1 MNRRRY
7 NKRRSNNSRIKEVIF
22 SHVES
27 NLREYIIFTV
37 IFLIGIIV
45 GVIFINNVS
54 ENQGLEINNYITSFI
69 SSLKENKE
77 INDMVLLKDSI
88 KKNIV
93 LAIILWFNKFL
104 YKVFD
109 PYLTII
115 NSMPKVALGPIII
128 ILCGA
133 NMKSIII
140 MALLISVIITISN
153 VYNGFSNTDK
163 NKIKLLKSLGATKF
177 QILEILVM
185 PSNYSVIINSLKINV
200 SMSLIGVIMGEF
212 LVSKKGIGYLIN
224 YGSQVFNL
232 NLVISGII
240 ILLLVSYIMYLIVA
254 YIEKILIKE
263 YYD

>member
-7 NKRRSNNSRIKEVIF
+7 NKLRSNNSRIKEVIF

-93 LAIILWFNKFL
+93 LAIILWFMGST
-104 YKVFD
+104 V
-109 PYLTII
+109 IGI
-115 NSMPKVALGPIII
+115 
-128 ILCGA
+128 
-133 NMKSIII
+133 SI
-140 MALLISVIITISN
+140 V
-153 VYNGFSNTDK
+153 
-163 NKIKLLKSLGATKF
+163 
-177 QILEILVM
+177 
-185 PSNYSVIINSLKINV
+185 
-200 SMSLIGVIMGEF
+200 
-212 LVSKKGIGYLIN
+212 
-224 YGSQVFNL
+224 
-232 NLVISGII
+232 
-240 ILLLVSYIMYLIVA
+240 YLIVA
-254 YIEKILIKE
+254 FRGFCLGYTISSVIATCGLWKGILF
-263 YYD
+263 YQ

>member
-7 NKRRSNNSRIKEVIF
+7 NKLRSNNSRIKEVIF

-93 LAIILWFNKFL
+93 LAIILWFMGST
-104 YKVFD
+104 V
-109 PYLTII
+109 IGI
-115 NSMPKVALGPIII
+115 
-128 ILCGA
+128 
-133 NMKSIII
+133 SI
-140 MALLISVIITISN
+140 V
-153 VYNGFSNTDK
+153 
-163 NKIKLLKSLGATKF
+163 
-177 QILEILVM
+177 
-185 PSNYSVIINSLKINV
+185 
-200 SMSLIGVIMGEF
+200 
-212 LVSKKGIGYLIN
+212 
-224 YGSQVFNL
+224 
-232 NLVISGII
+232 
-240 ILLLVSYIMYLIVA
+240 YLIVA
-254 YIEKILIKE
+254 FRGFCLGYTISSVIATCGLWKGILFVLSTVFLQNMAYLCLFLLKTL
-263 YYD
+263 

>member
-7 NKRRSNNSRIKEVIF
+7 NKLRSNNSRIKEVIF

-93 LAIILWFNKFL
+93 LAIILWFMGST
-104 YKVFD
+104 V
-109 PYLTII
+109 IGI
-115 NSMPKVALGPIII
+115 
-128 ILCGA
+128 
-133 NMKSIII
+133 SI
-140 MALLISVIITISN
+140 V
-153 VYNGFSNTDK
+153 
-163 NKIKLLKSLGATKF
+163 
-177 QILEILVM
+177 
-185 PSNYSVIINSLKINV
+185 
-200 SMSLIGVIMGEF
+200 
-212 LVSKKGIGYLIN
+212 
-224 YGSQVFNL
+224 
-232 NLVISGII
+232 
-240 ILLLVSYIMYLIVA
+240 YLIVA
-254 YIEKILIKE
+254 FRGFCLGYTISSVIATCGLWKGILFVLSTVFLQNIIFIPCPSCSSITGVKEKIIRYE
-263 YYD
+263 

>member
-7 NKRRSNNSRIKEVIF
+7 NKLRSNNSRIKEVIF

-93 LAIILWFNKFL
+93 LAIILWFMGST
-104 YKVFD
+104 V
-109 PYLTII
+109 IGI
-115 NSMPKVALGPIII
+115 
-128 ILCGA
+128 
-133 NMKSIII
+133 SI
-140 MALLISVIITISN
+140 V
-153 VYNGFSNTDK
+153 
-163 NKIKLLKSLGATKF
+163 
-177 QILEILVM
+177 
-185 PSNYSVIINSLKINV
+185 
-200 SMSLIGVIMGEF
+200 
-212 LVSKKGIGYLIN
+212 
-224 YGSQVFNL
+224 
-232 NLVISGII
+232 
-240 ILLLVSYIMYLIVA
+240 YLIVA
-254 YIEKILIKE
+254 FRGFCLGYTISSVIATCGLWKGILFVLSTVFLQNIIFITCIIALSVSGMRLHNSIMKDRRKENIKLEILRHTFFSALMLVFMIISSFIEVFVSKNILVWIIK
-263 YYD
+263 YL

>member
-7 NKRRSNNSRIKEVIF
+7 NKLRSNNSRIKEVIF

-93 LAIILWFNKFL
+93 LAIILWFMGST
-104 YKVFD
+104 V
-109 PYLTII
+109 IGI
-115 NSMPKVALGPIII
+115 
-128 ILCGA
+128 
-133 NMKSIII
+133 SI
-140 MALLISVIITISN
+140 V
-153 VYNGFSNTDK
+153 
-163 NKIKLLKSLGATKF
+163 
-177 QILEILVM
+177 
-185 PSNYSVIINSLKINV
+185 
-200 SMSLIGVIMGEF
+200 
-212 LVSKKGIGYLIN
+212 
-224 YGSQVFNL
+224 
-232 NLVISGII
+232 
-240 ILLLVSYIMYLIVA
+240 YLIVA
-254 YIEKILIKE
+254 FRGFCLGYTISSVIATCGLWKGILFVLSTVFLQNIFFK
-263 YYD
+263 YFTLLF